1 MFKKTNEP
9 EPLAT
14 PVDAPQ
20 EEAGCCGSFSC
31 DRTPLV
37 AGNWKMNTTYGSA
50 VQLAQQVVD
59 RLPRAWKGEVDV
71 LMCPPFTAL
80 RGVSNVIAF
89 DKAWAQVGAQNC
101 ATEDKGAY
109 TGEVSPVMLAD
120 LDCSWCIVGHSER
133 RSLFGETNVDVAAK
147 CTALA
152 RNGIAPIVC
161 VGEPVEVYDAGDT
174 IAYVAEQTRESLR
187 DAVLKGAPDLAVAYE
202 PVWAIGTGRVPTPEH
217 VQAVAEAIRA
227 AVAEVRCEKRAAS
240 TRILYGGSV
249 KPGNAALFTAMP
261 DVDGVLVGGDSLD
274 AESFVSIVERVMRNA

>member
-1 MFKKTNEP
+1 MSIKAN
-9 EPLAT
+9 AS
-14 PVDAPQ
+14 Q
-20 EEAGCCGSFSC
+20 GCCGSEPAK
-31 DRTPLV
+31 RKPLV
-37 AGNWKMNTTYGSA
+37 AGNWKMNMTYAGA
-50 VQLAQQVVD
+50 VQLSQQVVD
-59 RLPRAWKGEVDV
+59 RLPKEFKLNVDV

-80 RGVSNVIAF
+80 KGVSNVICF
-89 DKAWAQVGAQNC
+89 DKSWALVGAQNC
-101 ATEDKGAY
+101 STEDKGAY
-109 TGEVSPVMLAD
+109 TGEISPVMLRD

-133 RSLFGETNVDVAAK
+133 RSMFGETSELVAAK

-161 VGEPVEVYDAGDT
+161 VGEPVEVYDAGET
-174 IAYVAEQTRESLR
+174 IAYVAEQTRASLR
-187 DAVLKGAPDLAVAYE
+187 DADLAGAPDLAVAYE

-249 KPGNAALFTAMP
+249 KPGNAALFTSMP

-274 AESFVSIVERVMRNA
+274 ADSFVAIVEGVVNA